1 MPNEWDK
8 IDWVRFQLSRRILF
22 DPVWRHRRNL
32 RTGDIRIF
40 EDLLGGAVEKPAR
53 LAIPDFFHTEHHLPG
68 PDLAVLTDWYQ
79 RAGASA
85 VKLGGVAAGFS

>member
-1 MPNEWDK
+1 M
-8 IDWVRFQLSRRILF
+8 
-22 DPVWRHRRNL
+22 
-32 RTGDIRIF
+32 
-40 EDLLGGAVEKPAR
+40 EKPAR
-53 LAIPDFFHTEHHLPG
+53 LAIPDFFHTGHHLPG